1 MVGPVVPQ
9 VQDQIYE
16 EVVDQGWF
24 SARPDV
30 VRAKW
35 VGWVP
40 SRWSRRWWPTG
51 LLVALTRFGLLGL
64 VLVGLAVGVLWVSQ
78 QMPRRTSPGFRG
90 AQGSPGAGYE
100 PGHPADHPRPKDD
113 AYAEI
118 SRIIPY
124 AIVLGSFDRWLQ
136 AWWWTPTT
144 TPACPIRTIWVGRAP
159 ATWQLS
165 DLPSSIDAFITT
177 VEGKLYSRH

>member
-1 MVGPVVPQ
+1 MNLATQ
-9 VQDQIYE
+9 
-16 EVVDQGWF
+16 
-24 SARPDV
+24 
-30 VRAKW
+30 
-35 VGWVP
+35 
-40 SRWSRRWWPTG
+40 PTTH
-51 LLVALTRFGLLGL
+51 V
-64 VLVGLAVGVLWVSQ
+64 
-78 QMPRRTSPGFRG
+78 
-90 AQGSPGAGYE
+90 
-100 PGHPADHPRPKDD
+100 PKDD

-136 AWWWTPTT
+136 ALVDADDDPGVPDPDDLGWY
-144 TPACPIRTIWVGRAP
+144 RAP